1 MLLKKHPDRYRTL
14 FLKEGHYLNTA
25 GFHEHFMRGS
35 VKYGVPIDDF
45 YSALLTAPAATKGA
59 TVRG

>member
-1 MLLKKHPDRYRTL
+1 M
-14 FLKEGHYLNTA
+14 EGHYRNTA
-25 GFHEHFMRGS
+25 GFREHFMRGS

-45 YSALLTAPAATKGA
+45 YSARLTAPAATKGA